1 MSRSLRQREFN
12 EQLRQE
18 GQEQAAYEKKMR
30 NAMFKI
36 ALTTPGS
43 EVRNEMM
50 QMKLKLDREF
60 APDYV
65 EPKTPQE
72 EAYEFFRM
80 ANGIALSSARR
91 LGEISEGE
99 YNDAINR
106 NLPLESVLNSQKGR
120 AKSAKNRA
128 KAKLE
133 REQLKAVQNAVA
145 VLKPTFAT
153 EEELTNDAYVRYMMT
168 KSAEDLAYDAGGP
181 ALDRLTG
188 ESDLGFDTRGL
199 TDEYAYGAG
208 TGDYALFNPPEFEMD
223 VLNKRGNVVRTVGA
237 EEAAILMRDYGFD
250 RRGMNLVPTGYDA
263 TQKLLDEV
271 RRLAAMT
278 DEYHSQYDSKPFKRG
293 SGHLPAFG
301 AAQTVPVSDTR
312 ARNTTRGGAVQ
323 WSESASASAPK
334 SVRRPVTRP
343 MGREAFAPRLNGKE
357 VRWLD

>member
-1 MSRSLRQREFN
+1 MPTSDSEETLKQNPRREDLIAEAVSPREAQRRRLLRQRDMFYEAQEAEERARQRELTRIRNMTFDPKRAGMKFASFMDKIDQDVRDA
-12 EQLRQE
+12 QLKKAQGGIFASLEKREMQFQKNRANLE
-18 GQEQAAYEKKMR
+18 RERTEREEQAAYEKKMR
-30 NAMFKI
+30 NEMFKI

-120 AKSAKNRA
+120 AKSAKNRS

-133 REQLKAVQNAVA
+133 REQLKAVQDAVA

-153 EEELTNDAYVRYMMT
+153 EEELT
-168 KSAEDLAYDAGGP
+168 K
-181 ALDRLTG
+181 
-188 ESDLGFDTRGL
+188 
-199 TDEYAYGAG
+199 
-208 TGDYALFNPPEFEMD
+208 
-223 VLNKRGNVVRTVGA
+223 
-237 EEAAILMRDYGFD
+237 
-250 RRGMNLVPTGYDA
+250 
-263 TQKLLDEV
+263 
-271 RRLAAMT
+271 
-278 DEYHSQYDSKPFKRG
+278 
-293 SGHLPAFG
+293 
-301 AAQTVPVSDTR
+301 
-312 ARNTTRGGAVQ
+312 
-323 WSESASASAPK
+323 
-334 SVRRPVTRP
+334 
-343 MGREAFAPRLNGKE
+343 
-357 VRWLD
+357 